1 MPESPCL
8 PGPGWPV
15 DEAPIVL
22 GQCLRFTGRRERSVL
37 SGQEFDCVGL
47 SKARYNTG
55 NVGLSVWRPNPV
67 SDLAWRQW
75 VQTSKFSQEGPG

>member
-15 DEAPIVL
+15 DEAPVVL
-22 GQCLRFTGRRERSVL
+22 GKCLRFTGMRERSVFG
-37 SGQEFDCVGL
+37 GQEFDCVGL
-47 SKARYNTG
+47 SKARYYIG
-55 NVGLSVWRPNPV
+55 DVGPSV

-75 VQTSKFSQEGPG
+75 VQTSRFSQEGPG